1 MPTVSTLRQDINWN
15 ALTLAQYSE
24 GKLFPSFSIPRYH
37 CEQCTVGSC
46 GFSKRK
52 ALGDK
57 GRGDDH
63 RVIE

>member
-1 MPTVSTLRQDINWN
+1 MPTVSSLREDINWN
-15 ALTLAQYSE
+15 AFTLAQYSG
-24 GKLFPSFSIPRYH
+24 GKLIHLFSIPRYH
-37 CEQCTVGSC
+37 REQCRVGSC